1 MDVSRKYYRI
11 RHKIEF
17 YLRVNEVTDFSK
29 FQFSIEPTADNNFTL
44 NIERWDYPKVPK
56 PDLAML
62 NKYKTNLGFIKDRR
76 RNLLLHKEEFIIKL
90 TFEAGSYPKGMILY
104 DKFKDLSYVW
114 FVTCDPSIS
123 PLIDTKDDSTLTLS
137 KDINLPS
144 ATTDYIKCILIP
156 KKDITFYKENCLNF
170 SPAEPIK
177 QSNRGDI
184 SILKPR
190 PRRHADTGEPVLDD
204 PLVTQPTSKPEPML
218 QKALSFHKDDPVR
231 ENTLQVQ
238 QHIQLVPEI
247 QLTSS
252 IQDEITKLYKNN
264 QPVIEKANSEY
275 DKRWAKSE
283 G

>member
-156 KKDITFYKENCLNF
+156 KKDITFYKENCLKF
-170 SPAEPIK
+170 SPAKPIK
-177 QSNRGDI
+177 QANRDDI

-190 PRRHADTGEPVLDD
+190 PKRYADDTPVLD
-204 PLVTQPTSKPEPML
+204 E
-218 QKALSFHKDDPVR
+218 ALSFHKDDPVR

-252 IQDEITKLYKNN
+252 IQESIDKLYKNN
-264 QPVIEKANSEY
+264 KPVIEKANTE
-275 DKRWAKSE
+275 WAKSE
-283 G
+283 GRYKPAEALEKILSK

>member
-1 MDVSRKYYRI
+1 
-11 RHKIEF
+11 
-17 YLRVNEVTDFSK
+17 VNEVTDFSK
-29 FQFSIEPTADNNFTL
+29 FQFSIEPIADANAVPTNFSL

-156 KKDITFYKENCLNF
+156 KKDITFYKENCLKF
-170 SPAEPIK
+170 SPAKPIK
-177 QSNRGDI
+177 QANRDDI

-190 PRRHADTGEPVLDD
+190 PRRHADDTPVLD
-204 PLVTQPTSKPEPML
+204 E
-218 QKALSFHKDDPVR
+218 ALSFHKDDPVR

-247 QLTSS
+247 QLQHSTSTSS
-252 IQDEITKLYKNN
+252 IQDEVKKLYKNN
-264 QPVIEKANSEY
+264 QPVSEKANSEY

-283 G
+283 GRYKPAEALEKILSK